1 MFTEEKI
8 KEIKEMIE
16 NAITEIDNNIN
27 DEENGEPEVALE
39 YVVGLTD
46 MASVLGAI
54 TEEEV
59 AEYIKRA
66 TKDFEIE

>member
-8 KEIKEMIE
+8 KEVKEMIE
-16 NAITEIDNNIN
+16 NAIAEIDNNIN
-27 DEENGEPEVALE
+27 DEDGEPEVALE

-46 MASVLGAI
+46 MASTLGAI
-54 TEEEV
+54 TEKEV

-66 TKDFEIE
+66 SKDFIE